1 MSTTPDYGL
10 MSVDPDAYPRSIRFS
25 LDVLESGDLVFE
37 SLLDPSRMDMAEG
50 DRYSVVIVDDVVVLK
65 KLNSKCCAYSWF
77 F

>member
-1 MSTTPDYGL
+1 
-10 MSVDPDAYPRSIRFS
+10 
-25 LDVLESGDLVFE
+25 
-37 SLLDPSRMDMAEG
+37 MAEG